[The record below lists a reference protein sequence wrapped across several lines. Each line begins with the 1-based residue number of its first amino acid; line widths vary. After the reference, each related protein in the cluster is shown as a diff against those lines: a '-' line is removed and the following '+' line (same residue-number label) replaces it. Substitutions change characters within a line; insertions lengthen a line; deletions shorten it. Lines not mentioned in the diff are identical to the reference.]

1 MKIIRGLV
9 AAVLILA
16 IGAVVLV
23 AALPGEKIAKLAADQ
38 VKAMTGRDLTFEGKV
53 GISWYP
59 VLGVSTEKVSFGN
72 AEWSERGPMFT
83 ADKAVIGVDVLAAIG
98 GDIRIKNIELVAP
111 EVLLEKTADGRVN
124 WDLSGGKAIAASGQS
139 ETASSGGDSPPV
151 SETGAP
157 SGMESFALERLV
169 ITDAQVR
176 YIKHGGAR
184 QELSGVSVQMAWP
197 DVDKAANVVIEA
209 SPFGAPITLD
219 AVVAAPL
226 ALIDGDVSAVELAM
240 EAGGGSASF
249 VGRAGIAPE
258 ASGKLNVSA
267 SDAAAF
273 FAALGAGGPE
283 GPLEVKGDVTL
294 TRDRVISLRGGQ
306 VSALGNDLAVQADID
321 LKGTRPKV
329 VSQVA
334 TQSLRF
340 AAKDGGDE
348 AAAESAGPVG
358 WSKAPIDASALGL
371 VDGTVSFAAEAM
383 DLNGIPFGKT
393 RATVEIDRARAV
405 ATIQEMAA
413 FEGAVTGTFVANN
426 RSGFSVRG
434 DLKVAQIALQPFLAA
449 TADLDKFTG
458 KADFESRFLS
468 SGETLDALMNNMS
481 GDGRVD
487 IGRGTIEGI
496 DLDKLLRGDV
506 TGGTTV
512 FNSMVATWTI
522 ADGVLTNDDLL
533 MKLSR
538 LSATGKGTVGLGL
551 RTIDYVFS
559 PQLDGPDGP
568 RLIVPVKI
576 KGSWSNPSV
585 VPDLEKALKNSFDK
599 DIKAV
604 EDEAKQKLEKEL
616 GLEKQEG
623 QSTEDAI
630 KDKLEKEVLR
640 GLQNLL
646 GGN

>member
-23 AALPGEKIAKLAADQ
+23 VALPGEKIAKLAADQ
-38 VKAMTGRDLTFEGKV
+38 IKAMTGRDLTFEGKV
-53 GISWYP
+53 GINWYP

-83 ADKAVIGVDVLAAIG
+83 ADKAVIGVDVMAAIG

-124 WDLSGGKAIAASGQS
+124 WDLNGGTAIAVSGQGEGAPS
-139 ETASSGGDSPPV
+139 SGDTSPSTAPEASSGF
-151 SETGAP
+151 EN
-157 SGMESFALERLV
+157 FALERLV
-169 ITDAQVR
+169 IIDAQVR
-176 YIKHGGAR
+176 YIEHGGAR
-184 QELSGVSVQMAWP
+184 QELSGVSLQMAWP
-197 DVDKAANVVIEA
+197 DVRKAADIRAEA
-209 SPFGAPITLD
+209 SPFGAPIALD
-219 AVVAAPL
+219 AKVAAPL

-249 VGRAGIAPE
+249 VGRSGVAPE
-258 ASGKLNVSA
+258 ASGMLNVSA

-273 FAALGAGGPE
+273 FAALGTGGLE
-283 GPLEVKGDVTL
+283 GPLEVQGDVTL
-294 TRDRVISLRGGQ
+294 TRDSVISVRGGQ
-306 VSALGNDLAVQADID
+306 VSAMGNDLAVQADID
-321 LKGTRPKV
+321 LKGSRPKV
-329 VSQVA
+329 VAQVA
-334 TQSLRF
+334 TQTLQF
-340 AAKDGGDE
+340 AAKDAGEG
-348 AAAESAGPVG
+348 AAGESAGPVG
-358 WSKAPIDASALGL
+358 WSKNPIDASALGL

-383 DLNGIPFGKT
+383 DLNGITFGKT

-405 ATIQEMAA
+405 ATIQEMEA

-426 RSGFSVRG
+426 RSGFSMRG
-434 DLKVAQIALQPFLAA
+434 DLKVEQIALQPFLAA

-458 KADFESRFLS
+458 TADFESHFLS
-468 SGETLDALMNNMS
+468 SGDTLDALMNNMS

-559 PQLDGPDGP
+559 PQLHGPDGP

-576 KGSWSNPSV
+576 NGSWSNPSV

-630 KDKLEKEVLR
+630 KDKLEKEALR